1 MPRLLYSEEN
11 YPGAAGKSTGGSSRP
26 RVAGHS
32 MAAMEQQ
39 LQQLLGTISNPQLQ
53 ELARV
58 FRQAPYYQ
66 AFCLAPAA
74 QSYHHNHRGGLL
86 QHSLGTARIVLKIAE
101 LYPEI
106 DRDLLL
112 LGAILHDVGKVK
124 EMECG
129 GDGITYTDEGK
140 LLGHIVLGLQM
151 LERLME
157 QTTLDEVTRTKLL
170 HLVASH
176 HGRHEWQSPRKPQ
189 FVEAKILH
197 LADMMDAEIWK
208 YQSARP
214 SAPGSDWSA
223 YMRSIGSE
231 VYLR

>member
-1 MPRLLYSEEN
+1 MKKLLYCEDNCATEACQLT
-11 YPGAAGKSTGGSSRP
+11 GASGRQRATGCTI
-26 RVAGHS
+26 AC
-32 MAAMEQQ
+32 MEQK
-39 LQQLLGTISNPQLQ
+39 LQHLLATISNPQLQ
-53 ELARV
+53 ELVRA
-58 FRQAPYYQ
+58 FLQAPYYQ
-66 AFCLAPAA
+66 AFCRAPAA
-74 QSYHHNHRGGLL
+74 QSYHHHQVGGLL

-101 LYPEI
+101 LYPQI

-151 LERLME
+151 LERLLD
-157 QTTLDEVTRTKLL
+157 QTSLDQVARTKLL
-170 HLVASH
+170 HLIASH

-189 FVEAKILH
+189 FLEAKILH

-214 SAPGSDWSA
+214 EAPGSHWSA